1 MTDDT
6 TDWTELREFV
16 AVGLTDSFVLSW
28 QMDAAT
34 LMIDLDLFLSPEH
47 PFYEKPRPS
56 EKSCYRAAF
65 LEFPTCTQVLV
76 AGKTA
81 KVSPVEAIQSLAP
94 GRIAGLKRT
103 GEGRYE
109 IYGKFGTVEVLADR
123 PLLRIKDMSV

>member
-16 AVGLTDSFVLSW
+16 AVGLTESFVLSW

-34 LMIDLDLFLSPEH
+34 LMIDLDLFLCPEH
-47 PFYEKPRPS
+47 PFYEKQRPS

-94 GRIAGLKRT
+94 GRIVGLKRT